1 MFLLI
6 DYPQT
11 FVFSPAA
18 FVICRKNCTFTE
30 VIQSADIMK
39 SGLVLLT
46 VLSLLSACSSD
57 YLTSIHTLEQSVID
71 NPKGVVD
78 SLTLMKPD
86 YPRMTAKEQAYY
98 SLIYAMALDKSY
110 IDTTD
115 VSILDPAVKY
125 YAKHGSPREKMLT
138 YYYLGRIQGNARQ
151 YSESLISLTKALEQ
165 DWDDDAYRGRAFM
178 AIADAYNYSFNYH
191 EEALYV
197 DSASFYYNRTRDSLL
212 ARVARYRIAVSAI
225 NLKKIQKAKLILDE
239 LLQKNDLET
248 HLKAACLQQ
257 SAYLIALMD
266 DSSQIIK
273 ALNQYEES
281 ISMGQGMTD
290 GHAAAYAYLL
300 SRSGQSDVAQII
312 FYSLDS
318 LSAVSKAKADSWRSL
333 ICYHSGKM
341 EEAYK
346 LQERSLEYQ
355 DSIVIETLNQSLVAT
370 QRDYY
375 IDKTLR
381 EQQYIMLL
389 RTREVVILLSI
400 ALFLCFLSAGIMYFR
415 KKEIKKVSL
424 YESTLEELK
433 SELFTQTREEVS
445 LREQFKRVYKR
456 HFDLLASFYEEYD
469 IQRRNGVSEEER
481 NRQVLKIINTLQGD
495 KESDNRFEAIV
506 DEDLNGI
513 ITEFRKD
520 FPDFSELDYRLFC
533 YYVAGFSTK
542 FISMI
547 VKNTSADTLYVRK
560 CRMKKEIK
568 ESNCPR
574 RQRYLEYL

>member
-1 MFLLI
+1 
-6 DYPQT
+6 
-11 FVFSPAA
+11 
-18 FVICRKNCTFTE
+18 
-30 VIQSADIMK
+30 MK
-39 SGLVLLT
+39 SGMKVLAA
-46 VLSLLSACSSD
+46 LLLISACSSD
-57 YLTSIHTLEQSVID
+57 YLARIHYLEQSVID

-86 YPRMTAKEQAYY
+86 YPRMTAKEQAYF

-138 YYYLGRIQGNARQ
+138 YYYLGRIQGNGRQ

-266 DSSQIIK
+266 DSSQITK

-281 ISMGQGMTD
+281 ISMGQGMTE

-381 EQQYIMLL
+381 EQQYSKLL
-389 RTREVVILLSI
+389 KTRHSVVILSI
-400 ALFLCFLSAGIMYFR
+400 ALIACLLFAILLYARR
-415 KKEIKKVSL
+415 KAVRKVSQ

-433 SELFTQTREEVS
+433 NELFRQAEEGNNSKHQISS
-445 LREQFKRVYKR
+445 LKEQFRRVYKH
-456 HFDLLASFYEEYD
+456 HFDLLANFYEEYD
-469 IQRRNGVSEEER
+469 IQRRNSIPEEER
-481 NRQVLKIINTLQGD
+481 NRQIIQIIDGLRGET
-495 KESDNRFEAIV
+495 ESDNRFEKIV
-506 DEDLNGI
+506 DADMNGI
-513 ITEFRKD
+513 VTSFRKD
-520 FPDFSELDYRLFC
+520 FPGFSELDYRLFC

-542 FISMI
+542 TISII
-547 VKNTSADTLYVRK
+547 VNGLSADAIYMRK
-560 CRMKKEIK
+560 SRMKRIIENSDETKR
-568 ESNCPR
+568 NL
-574 RQRYLEYL
+574 YLEFL